1 MLLYII
7 RGSIMRYD
15 CIFWDWNGTLLDDAR
30 AAWLAVNDMLTS
42 RNLPLITLEQYRE
55 YIDVPIIRFYEHV
68 MDTSK
73 ENMNS
78 LSVEFDALWAKH
90 LPADGVSE
98 TTKKLLSDLNEKGI
112 KQYIFSSS
120 RNDIIEPYLTKFGI
134 DKYFEC
140 VIGASDRFVGSK
152 AERTR
157 DYIVSNGIDLEKT
170 VFIGDLVHDFEVASF
185 VGADAILVSSGH
197 QSESALF
204 KTGAPVVPSLSQIYE
219 IINQNTEVE
228 K

>member
-1 MLLYII
+1 
-7 RGSIMRYD
+7 MRYD

-42 RNLPLITLEQYRE
+42 RKLPLITFEQYRE
-55 YIDVPIIRFYEHV
+55 YIDVPIVRFYERV
-68 MDTSK
+68 MDMSK
-73 ENMNS
+73 ENMHS

-120 RNDIIEPYLTKFGI
+120 RNDIIEPYLHKFGI
-134 DKYFEC
+134 DSYFEC
-140 VIGASDRFVGSK
+140 VIGATDRNVGSK

-157 DYIVSNGIDLEKT
+157 DFIVSNGIDLEKT
-170 VFIGDLVHDFEVASF
+170 VFIGDLVHDFDVATF
-185 VGADAILVSSGH
+185 VGAESILVSSGH
-197 QSESALF
+197 QSESALL
-204 KTGAPVVPSLSQIYE
+204 KTGAPVVSSLSQINE
-219 IINQNTEVE
+219 IIY
-228 K
+228 

>member
-1 MLLYII
+1 MILYII

-42 RNLPLITLEQYRE
+42 RKLPLITLEQYRE
-55 YIDVPIIRFYEHV
+55 YIDVPIVRFYEHV
-68 MDTSK
+68 MDMSK
-73 ENMNS
+73 EDMHS
-78 LSVEFDALWAKH
+78 LSVEFDSLWAKH
-90 LPADGVSE
+90 LPDDAVTE
-98 TTKKLLSDLNEKGI
+98 TTVDLLSKLSQKGI

-120 RNDIIEPYLTKFGI
+120 RNDIISPYLKSFGI
-134 DKYFEC
+134 DGYFTA
-140 VIGASDRFVGSK
+140 VLGATDRFVGSK

-157 DYIVSNGIDLEKT
+157 DYIISNGIDLDKT
-170 VFIGDLVHDFEVASF
+170 IFIGDMVHDFEVASF
-185 VGADAILVSSGH
+185 VGASSILVSSGH
-197 QSESALF
+197 QSKSALV
-204 KTGAPVVPSLSQIYE
+204 KTGTTVVSSLSEIFE

>member
-1 MLLYII
+1 
-7 RGSIMRYD
+7 MRYD

-55 YIDVPIIRFYEHV
+55 YIDVPIVRFYERV
-68 MDTSK
+68 MDMSK
-73 ENMNS
+73 ENMHS

-90 LPADGVSE
+90 LPDEAVSK
-98 TTKKLLSDLNEKGI
+98 TAKDLLLKLSQKGI

-120 RNDIIEPYLTKFGI
+120 RNDIIKPYLQKFEIGN
-134 DKYFEC
+134 YFTE
-140 VIGASDRFVGSK
+140 VIGATDRNVGSK

-157 DYIVSNGIDLEKT
+157 DYIASNGINLEKT
-170 VFIGDLVHDFEVASF
+170 VFIGDMVHDFDVASF
-185 VGADAILVSSGH
+185 VGAKAILVSSGH
-197 QSESALF
+197 QSESALIN
-204 KTGAPVVPSLSQIYE
+204 TGATVVSSLSQIYE
-219 IINQNTEVE
+219 IINQNTEVL